1 MKRSPNFVTTTL
13 LGGAIFL
20 LPLVVVIYVVG
31 QGLALT
37 ARVAEPLVSVLP
49 TRSVGGV
56 TVATLAAMT
65 LLLLVCFAAG
75 LLARAAFGRALSAK
89 FEDKL
94 QTLYPRYTVIK
105 AMSHGLHGAVGR
117 RVMQPV
123 LASFDD
129 HQALAFEMERLSDGR
144 VVLYLPGAPDA
155 WSGSVL
161 LVGAERIEAVEIDAS
176 ELTRS
181 LRGLGRGTAA
191 LMSAAAATRGPAGP
205 PAAGGEAT
213 TATAAARGAP

>member
-31 QGLALT
+31 QGLALM
-37 ARVAEPLVSVLP
+37 AKAAEPLISALP
-49 TRSVGGV
+49 TKSVGGV
-56 TVATLAAMT
+56 TLATLAAMV
-65 LLLLVCFAAG
+65 LLLLVCFGAG
-75 LLARAAFGRALSAK
+75 LLARAAFGRALSAR

-105 AMSHGLHGAVGR
+105 AMSQGLHDAVGR
-117 RVMQPV
+117 RVMTPV
-123 LASFDD
+123 LATFDD
-129 HQALAFEMERLSDGR
+129 HLALAYEMERLPDGR
-144 VVLYLPGAPDA
+144 VVVYLPGAPDA
-155 WSGSVL
+155 WSGSVV
-161 LVGAERIEAVEIDAS
+161 LVTAERLAPLDIDAS

-191 LMSAAAATRGPAGP
+191 LMSAAAAARARPGDPA
-205 PAAGGEAT
+205 T
-213 TATAAARGAP
+213 S